1 MTLVSDRSTPYDDAR
16 AAVPDHVVE
25 VCDSRGALFGR
36 HHLDDVADLDA
47 GLATVLCR
55 LDASTDLTL
64 DHDGVR
70 RGAAS
75 ALLDSLVFHG
85 SRTLLAD
92 FHAALDA
99 GSLGPG
105 RADGAP
111 EQHRFRL
118 FDEHVSS
125 PAGRAVL
132 RRRHP
137 GWAALADR
145 LVRTRLRLLEECC
158 TRFVADLD
166 DVARVIGARPARLL
180 DVSMSSGDSH
190 AGGRSVVILRTDVGR
205 VVYKPRSLAA
215 DLVVDDVLRRLRVTV
230 GEDAARLPRTVDRGT
245 HGWQEHVTPRACRSA
260 ADVVTYYR
268 RLGSL
273 LAVLRAL
280 GTTDIHFE
288 NLIASGPDPFVVD
301 LETLL
306 RRRADDRGSLDDA
319 VGHRLGRSVLGTMML
334 PMNYAGATFDIDLSA
349 MGVVEEQTSDRFA
362 SWTIVDAGT
371 DAIRYERTSTPI
383 RHEANLVR
391 LGEDHVD
398 HREHDD
404 DVVAGFSESWTAL
417 CSDPTVLAPAERA
430 ARGVGRRVP
439 VRQVLRPTAVYW
451 RFLEASLHPTYLDD
465 DAARRALLERL
476 GTTTQVPEHAADD
489 VLRHEVEALLRGD
502 IPLFD
507 NALDSRDLLA
517 DGEHVV
523 PEVYDEPLGTELL
536 ANLAAVEPAAETAER
551 SMIRTALMTAARHVW
566 HGGVRR
572 GDAGSARFRDDDPLA
587 AARALGAE
595 LETLAV
601 RTDGPRAAWI
611 VARLHDERRLQIARN
626 DFGLFEGG
634 GILVALAALGRATGE
649 ERHLATARAALD
661 VLLDDVEPWLGGSPA
676 SAYTGTTSLLAVAAR
691 VAGTTP
697 RTRELARAV
706 DLPGVLEDVLDGA
719 RELPDDLLLGLA
731 GLVRL
736 QLEVSAHHPA
746 LTRPVA
752 LEPAY
757 ERLLGATG
765 DGSGGMAHGRTGV
778 LMVLAELAGTLGG
791 DRPAEVRRLLVD
803 PVRLD
808 DPDGDARATTS
819 WCRGLAGATLAAAR
833 GLRSVGLTGPEAAAE
848 VAPSVR
854 ALLGHDTVTGDL
866 SLCHGSA
873 GVVAALAE
881 LSVLLD
887 DPALAGQARD
897 EARRALASAYRD
909 GWTGGLL
916 RSAGL
921 TTGFLGTAGLA
932 HALVQAH
939 DPTTPSLLCLDLDPA
954 GGTS

>member
-1 MTLVSDRSTPYDDAR
+1 MTLVSDHTTTYDAP
-16 AAVPDHVVE
+16 AAAGHVRE
-25 VCDSRGALFGR
+25 VCDSRGGLFGR
-36 HHLDDVADLDA
+36 HHLTDVADFDARLTAVLDD
-47 GLATVLCR
+47 
-55 LDASTDLTL
+55 LDASTVLAI
-64 DHDGVR
+64 DHDAVR
-70 RGAAS
+70 RSAAT
-75 ALLDSLVFHG
+75 AVLDSLIFHG

-99 GSLGPG
+99 GSLGPKS
-105 RADGAP
+105 DGDR
-111 EQHRFRL
+111 RFHL
-118 FDEHVSS
+118 FDEQVST
-125 PAGRAVL
+125 PAGRAGL
-132 RRRHP
+132 RDRHP

-145 LVRTRLRLLEECC
+145 LVRTRLRLLEECS
-158 TRFVADLD
+158 TRLVADLD
-166 DVARVIGARPARLL
+166 DVARVIGARPSRLL
-180 DVSMSSGDSH
+180 DVAMSSGDSH
-190 AGGRSVVILRTDVGR
+190 AGGRSVVVLRTDVGR

-215 DLVVDDVLRRLRVTV
+215 DLVVDDVLTGLRDAV
-230 GEDAARLPRTVDRGT
+230 GDDAARLPRTVDRGT
-245 HGWQEHVTPRACRSA
+245 HGWQEHVTPRACGST

-288 NLIASGPDPFVVD
+288 NLMASGPDPFVVD

-306 RRRADDRGSLDDA
+306 RRRAADGGTLDDA
-319 VGHRLGRSVLGTMML
+319 VGDRLGRSVLGTMVL

-404 DVVAGFSESWTAL
+404 DVVAGFAASWAAL
-417 CSDPTVLAPAERA
+417 CADPSILDPAERA

-476 GTTTQVPEHAADD
+476 GTTTQVPAHAADD

-507 NALDSRDLLA
+507 NALDSRDLVA
-517 DGEHVV
+517 DGRHTV

-551 SMIRTALMTAARHVW
+551 SMIRTALMTAATHVW

-572 GDAGSARFRDDDPLA
+572 GDAGSALFRDDGPLA
-587 AARALGAE
+587 AARAIGAE

-601 RTDGPRAAWI
+601 RSEGSRAAWI

-634 GILVALAALGRATGE
+634 GILVALAELGRATGE
-649 ERHLATARAALD
+649 RRHLDTARAALD
-661 VLLDDVEPWLGGSPA
+661 VLLDDVEPWLDGSPA

-697 RTRELARAV
+697 RTVELARAV
-706 DLPGVLEDVLDGA
+706 DLPGVLEGDLD
-719 RELPDDLLLGLA
+719 LPDDLLLGLA

-736 QLEVSAHHPA
+736 QLELTTHHPD

-752 LEPAY
+752 LERAY
-757 ERLLGATG
+757 DRLLASTG
-765 DGSGGMAHGRTGV
+765 DGSGGMAHGRTGI
-778 LMVLAELAGTLGG
+778 LMVLAELADVLGG

-803 PVRLD
+803 PVRLAA
-808 DPDGDARATTS
+808 PDGDDRAATS
-819 WCRGLAGATLAAAR
+819 WCRGLAGATLATAR
-833 GLRSVGLTGPEAAAE
+833 GLRSVGLSGAEVAAE
-848 VAPSVR
+848 VDSSVR
-854 ALLGHDTVTGDL
+854 ALRGHDSVTGDL

-887 DPALAGQARD
+887 DPALAEHARH

-939 DPTTPSLLCLDLDPA
+939 DPTIPSLLCLDLAPA
-954 GGTS
+954 GSAS